1 MNCFSKDAPWR
12 MLDAVSFVLEEIDLV
27 VDIKNY
33 HLVYKISFFAL
44 DP

>member
-12 MLDAVSFVLEEIDLV
+12 MLDSGSFALEEIGLV
-27 VDIKNY
+27 ADIKNY
-33 HLVYKISFFAL
+33 HSVYKISFFAL